1 MVRALE
7 TWQHYL
13 WPKEFVIHS
22 DHEALKY
29 LKGQAKLNCRHAKWV
44 EFIETFPYVV
54 KYKKGK
60 ENIVADALSHRN
72 VLLNQLD
79 VKVPG
84 LEHIK
89 ELYSADHDF
98 S

>member
-1 MVRALE
+1 M
-7 TWQHYL
+7 
-13 WPKEFVIHS
+13 
-22 DHEALKY
+22 
-29 LKGQAKLNCRHAKWV
+29 
-44 EFIETFPYVV
+44 

-60 ENIVADALSHRN
+60 ENIVADALSHKN
-72 VLLNQLD
+72 ILLNQHD